1 MKNSKKAPRKSI
13 IKAYLT
19 EDEYTQIQAS
29 SELAGL
35 SVSTFARNV
44 CLGSKVPSR
53 EDHQAR
59 RELLKVNADLGRLG
73 GLLKQSITA
82 SGNREI
88 IRPLLLDIEKTQ
100 AELKA
105 KVRAI

>member
-1 MKNSKKAPRKSI
+1 MKKERRKHLL
-13 IKAYLT
+13 KAYLT
-19 EDEYTQIQAS
+19 EDEYLQIQAS

-53 EDHQAR
+53 EDAMAR

-82 SGNREI
+82 SGNRET
-88 IRPLLLDIEKTQ
+88 IRPLLLNIESIQ
-100 AELKA
+100 AELKE

>member
-1 MKNSKKAPRKSI
+1 MKRKRVMQV
-13 IKAYLT
+13 YLN
-19 EDEYTQIQAS
+19 DEEYQQVIAS

-35 SVSTFARNV
+35 SISTFARNV
-44 CLGSKVPSR
+44 CLGSKIASR
-53 EDHQAR
+53 EDAMAR

-73 GLLKQSITA
+73 GLLKQTITA
-82 SGNREI
+82 SGDREK

-105 KVRAI
+105 KIRAI

>member
-1 MKNSKKAPRKSI
+1 MQKTKRTLRKHI

-19 EDEYTQIQAS
+19 DEEYQQIIRS

-35 SVSTFARNV
+35 SISTFVRNV
-44 CLGSKVPSR
+44 CLGSKIASR
-53 EDHQAR
+53 EDAMAR

-82 SGNREI
+82 TGNREK
-88 IRPLLLDIEKTQ
+88 IRPLLLDIEKIQT
-100 AELKA
+100 ELKA

>member
-1 MKNSKKAPRKSI
+1 MKASKPSRKRI

-19 EDEYTQIQAS
+19 EKEYQQIVAS
-29 SELAGL
+29 STLAGL
-35 SVSTFARNV
+35 SISTFVRNV
-44 CLGSKVPSR
+44 CLGSRVPSR
-53 EDHQAR
+53 EDAIAR

-73 GLLKQSITA
+73 GLLKQAITLT
-82 SGNREI
+82 GNREM
-88 IRPLLLDIEKTQ
+88 IRPLLLDIEKIQ